1 MSVEIYSTDTDSGQ
15 ITVIRKDGP
24 SAHQVTKE
32 IAVGNAPRG
41 GVKFTRDG
49 RGFVS
54 NTSTNTVSELDALTR
69 REVARITVG
78 SGPRG
83 LGIVPGE
90 RYLLVSNSGSNTV
103 SVVDL
108 ESRTELTQVAV
119 ARDPRHM
126 AISKDGRFAYV
137 CIWGSGYIA
146 KLDLSGLVD
155 EGRPDSIREVA
166 RIHIGEDSFPYSLNI
181 DRTGKRAY
189 VACNAIEAVPVIDLE
204 TDKVIAK
211 VAVKSDGGR
220 AVAFT
225 PDNAFALLTL
235 ERISQIAV
243 IDTDELVTTRYIPVG
258 PGPRGIA
265 VDDADNTVYCSVFA
279 RTVPSEDEKVE
290 FKFNPHT
297 LTVVHLDGVDLS
309 LPADEGGNVQYDE
322 VRVGYGPC
330 SVAVF
335 NTAEVAYDESKL
347 NEAAARL
354 NDGAKAA
361 L

>member
-24 SAHQVTKE
+24 SSYQRVKE
-32 IAVGNAPRG
+32 IAVANAPRG
-41 GVKFTRDG
+41 SVKFTRDG

-54 NTSTNTVSELDALTR
+54 NTSTNSVSELDALTR

-119 ARDPRHM
+119 GRDPRHM

-146 KLDLSGLVD
+146 KLDLTGLAD
-155 EGRPDSIREVA
+155 GRGAESIREVA
-166 RIHIGEDSFPYSLNI
+166 RIRIAEDSFPYSLNI
-181 DRTGKRAY
+181 DRMGKRAY
-189 VACNAIEAVPVIDLE
+189 VACNSIAEMPVIDLE
-204 TDKVIAK
+204 NDTVIAR
-211 VAVKSDGGR
+211 VEVKADGGR

-225 PDNAFALLTL
+225 VDNQYALLTL
-235 ERISQIAV
+235 ERNSVIAV
-243 IDTDELVTTRYIPVG
+243 VDTETLQTTRYIPVG

-265 VDDADNTVYCSVFA
+265 VDDNDGTVYCNAFSRA
-279 RTVPSEDEKVE
+279 VPEEDTVE
-290 FKFNPHT
+290 FSFSPHS

-309 LPADEGGNVQYDE
+309 LSADEGGQVQYDE
-322 VRVGYGPC
+322 IKVGYGPC
-330 SVAVF
+330 SVSVF
-335 NTAEVAYDESKL
+335 DSAQVAYNDSKL
-347 NEAAARL
+347 NEAAAKL
-354 NDGAKAA
+354 SENAKAA

>member
-1 MSVEIYSTDTDSGQ
+1 M
-15 ITVIRKDGP
+15 
-24 SAHQVTKE
+24 
-32 IAVGNAPRG
+32 
-41 GVKFTRDG
+41 KFTRDG

-54 NTSTNTVSELDALTR
+54 NTSTNTVFELDALTR
-69 REVARITVG
+69 REGARSTVG

-146 KLDLSGLVD
+146 KLDLSSLV
-155 EGRPDSIREVA
+155 EKGRPETIREIG

-181 DRTGKRAY
+181 DRAGKRAY
-189 VACNAIEAVPVIDLE
+189 VACNAIAAMPVIDLE
-204 TDKVIAK
+204 TDTVIAK
-211 VAVKSDGGR
+211 VPVMGDGGR

-225 PDNAFALLTL
+225 TDNQFALLTL
-235 ERISQIAV
+235 ERNSVIAV
-243 IDTDELVTTRYIPVG
+243 IDTVELKATRYIPIG
-258 PGPRGIA
+258 PGPHGIA
-265 VDDADNTVYCSVFA
+265 VDDNDGTVYCAIFA
-279 RTVPSEDEKVE
+279 RAVPDEDEKID
-290 FKFNPHT
+290 FKFSPHS
-297 LTVVHLDGVDLS
+297 LTVVHLDGADLS
-309 LPADEGGNVQYDE
+309 LPAEEGGNVQYDE
-322 VRVGYGPC
+322 IKVGYGPC

-335 NTAEVAYDESKL
+335 DSSQVSYNESKL
-347 NEAAARL
+347 NEAAAQLSQGGTAGR
-354 NDGAKAA
+354 
-361 L
+361 

>member
-1 MSVEIYSTDTDSGQ
+1 MTVEIYSTDTDSGQ

-24 SAHQVTKE
+24 SAHEVRKE
-32 IAVGNAPRG
+32 ISVGNAPRG
-41 GVKFTRDG
+41 SVKFTRDG

-126 AISKDGRFAYV
+126 AISKDGRHAYV

-155 EGRPDSIREVA
+155 EGRPETIREVA

-189 VACNAIEAVPVIDLE
+189 VACNAIAEMPVIDLE
-204 TDKVIAK
+204 TDTVIAR
-211 VAVKSDGGR
+211 VPVLADGGR

-225 PDNAFALLTL
+225 TDNRYALLTL
-235 ERISQIAV
+235 ERNSVIAV
-243 IDTDELVTTRYIPVG
+243 VDTDELKATRNIPVG

-265 VDDADNTVYCSVFA
+265 VDDNDGTVYCGISA
-279 RTVPSEDEKVE
+279 RTVPDDDQVE
-290 FKFNPHT
+290 FKFSPHT

-309 LPADEGGNVQYDE
+309 MSAEEGGQVQYDE
-322 VRVGYGPC
+322 IKVGYGPC
-330 SVAVF
+330 SVSVF
-335 NTAEVAYDESKL
+335 DAAEISYDGTKL
-347 NEAAARL
+347 NQAAAQL
-354 NDGAKAA
+354 SEGAKAA
-361 L
+361 G